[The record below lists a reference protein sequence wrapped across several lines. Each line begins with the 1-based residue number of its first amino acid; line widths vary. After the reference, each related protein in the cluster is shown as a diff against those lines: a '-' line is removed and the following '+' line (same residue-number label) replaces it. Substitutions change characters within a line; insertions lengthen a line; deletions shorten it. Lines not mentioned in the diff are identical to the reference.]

1 MSDPSSRM
9 LRLLSLLQTHRF
21 WAGPELADRLDV
33 SERTLR
39 RDVDRLRELGYPV
52 DAARGAGGGYQLQA
66 GSQLP
71 PLLLDDEDA
80 VAIAIGL
87 RTAAGGSV
95 AGIEETSVRALA
107 KLEQV
112 LPPKLRR
119 RVSALQAA
127 IVPSLGPPSAVD
139 SEALAVIAQACRDNE
154 RLRFGYRRR
163 DGETSERTVEPHRLV
178 ALERRWYLAAWDA
191 RRQDWRTFRVDRI
204 SAPQSSGSRFAPR
217 RPPTGDAAGYVR
229 SSIRSMPA
237 RYEAVVT
244 VFAPAS
250 AIPREVG
257 WLRGEVEPIDD
268 ATCRIRTRGD
278 VLDWLMLNLG
288 FLAHEYRIDGPPEFV
303 AHVRDR
309 ARRLARAAGADDGD
323 GSPAGSGP

>member
-1 MSDPSSRM
+1 MADPTSRM
-9 LRLLSLLQTHRF
+9 LRLLSLLQTHRY

-66 GSQLP
+66 GRQLP

-80 VAIAIGL
+80 VAIAVGL

-107 KLEQV
+107 KLQQV

-119 RVSALQAA
+119 RVEALQSA
-127 IVPSLGPPSAVD
+127 IAPTLGPPSSVD
-139 SEALAVIAQACRDNE
+139 ADVLATIAQACRDQE

-163 DGETSERTVEPHRLV
+163 DGEQSERTVEPHRLV
-178 ALERRWYLAAWDA
+178 NHQRRWYLAAWDA

-204 SAPQSSGSRFAPR
+204 ADPQPSGTRFTSRV
-217 RPPTGDAAGYVR
+217 PPGGDAAAYVR
-229 SSIRSMPA
+229 SSIASMPA

-244 VFAPAS
+244 VFAPAEE
-250 AIPREVG
+250 IPREAG
-257 WLRGEVEPIDD
+257 WFRGEIEPVDD
-268 ATCRIRTRGD
+268 VSCRIRTRAD
-278 VLDWLMLNLG
+278 SLSWLTVHLG
-288 FLAHEYRIDGPPEFV
+288 FLVHDYRIDGPPELV
-303 AHVRDR
+303 EHVRTCAERMGR
-309 ARRLARAAGADDGD
+309 AARA
-323 GSPAGSGP
+323 

>member
-21 WAGPELADRLDV
+21 WAGPELAAELDV

-71 PLLLDDEDA
+71 PLLLDDDDA
-80 VAIAIGL
+80 VAIAVGL

-127 IVPSLGPPSAVD
+127 IAPSVGPPSAVD
-139 SEALAVIAQACRDNE
+139 ATVLAVIAQACRDQE

-163 DGETSERTVEPHRLV
+163 DGEVGDRTVEPHRLV
-178 ALERRWYLAAWDA
+178 SLQRRWYLAAWDA

-204 SAPQSSGSRFAPR
+204 SDPAGSGSRFAPR
-217 RPPTGDAAGYVR
+217 RPPTGDAVEYVR

-244 VFAPAS
+244 VEAAAD
-250 AIPREVG
+250 AIPREVA
-257 WLRGEVEPIDD
+257 WMRGEVEPIDD
-268 ATCRIRTRGD
+268 RSCRIRTRGD
-278 VLDWLMLNLG
+278 SLEWLTLHLA
-288 FLAHEYRIDGPPEFV
+288 FLQHDYRIEGPPEFL
-303 AHVRDR
+303 AHVRER
-309 ARRLARAAGADDGD
+309 SARLARAAAGD
-323 GSPAGSGP
+323 GA